1 MNEYGLTI
9 GGRML
14 KKLILFSSLFILGGC
29 GYLDSEPPAGVTEG
43 YVHEPI
49 QDGND
54 NENEEVEMQTESES
68 AVETEKV
75 SEVETNSEDEVKLGM
90 AIFVP
95 DPELMVYLPI
105 EVAEEELDYTE
116 DELIYWNNLAIEYG
130 LPTYDGVS
138 DFNLFATAVQQAIDA
153 AQESVYEEPVYEEPV
168 YEEPVYE
175 EPESSYEEPSY
186 EEPDSS
192 YEESS
197 YEEPTDEY
205 SSDDQTGEDYYNY
218 DFNNNN
224 NSNRSAVYG
233 NDESE

>member
-1 MNEYGLTI
+1 MNKYGLTI

-29 GYLDSEPPAGVTEG
+29 GYLDSEPPAGITEG

-54 NENEEVEMQTESES
+54 NEEVEIQTD
-68 AVETEKV
+68 
-75 SEVETNSEDEVKLGM
+75 SEVGTNSEDEVKLGM

-95 DPELMVYLPI
+95 DPELMVYLPL

-175 EPESSYEEPSY
+175 EPVYEEPSY
-186 EEPDSS
+186 EEPGSSSEEPS
-192 YEESS
+192 YEESIDEGS
-197 YEEPTDEY
+197 LPPEET
-205 SSDDQTGEDYYNY
+205 SS
-218 DFNNNN
+218 
-224 NSNRSAVYG
+224 

>member
-1 MNEYGLTI
+1 
-9 GGRML
+9 ML

-29 GYLDSEPPAGVTEG
+29 GYLDSEPPAGITEG

-186 EEPDSS
+186 EEPGSS
-192 YEESS
+192 SEEPS
-197 YEEPTDEY
+197 YEEPIDEGSLPPEET
-205 SSDDQTGEDYYNY
+205 SS
-218 DFNNNN
+218 
-224 NSNRSAVYG
+224 

>member
-29 GYLDSEPPAGVTEG
+29 GYLDSEPPAGRTEG

-54 NENEEVEMQTESES
+54 NKNEEVEIQTDSES

-75 SEVETNSEDEVKLGM
+75 SEVEEDLEDEVQLGM

-168 YEEPVYE
+168 YEEPESSYEEPSYE

-186 EEPDSS
+186 EEPIDEGSLPLEETSS
-192 YEESS
+192 N
-197 YEEPTDEY
+197 
-205 SSDDQTGEDYYNY
+205 DYYNY
-218 DFNNNN
+218 DFNNN
-224 NSNRSAVYG
+224 SNRSDVFG
-233 NDESE
+233 NDGSE

>member
-1 MNEYGLTI
+1 
-9 GGRML
+9 ML

-54 NENEEVEMQTESES
+54 NEEVEIQTDSES

-75 SEVETNSEDEVKLGM
+75 SEVEEDLEDEVKLGM

-138 DFNLFATAVQQAIDA
+138 DFNLFATAVQQAIDDA
-153 AQESVYEEPVYEEPV
+153 AQESVYEEPV

-192 YEESS
+192 YEEPS
-197 YEEPTDEY
+197 YEEPIDEGSLPPEET
-205 SSDDQTGEDYYNY
+205 SSNDYYNY
-218 DFNNNN
+218 DFNNN
-224 NSNRSAVYG
+224 SNRSDVFG
-233 NDESE
+233 NDGSE

>member
-1 MNEYGLTI
+1 MNKYGLTI

-29 GYLDSEPPAGVTEG
+29 GYLDSEPPAGITEG

-54 NENEEVEMQTESES
+54 NEEVEIQTDSEL
-68 AVETEKV
+68 AVETN
-75 SEVETNSEDEVKLGM
+75 TEDEVKLGM

-105 EVAEEELDYTE
+105 EVAEEERDYTE

-175 EPESSYEEPSY
+175 EPVYEEPSY
-186 EEPDSS
+186 EEPGSSSEEPS
-192 YEESS
+192 YEESIDECS
-197 YEEPTDEY
+197 LPPEEIP
-205 SSDDQTGEDYYNY
+205 SNDYYNY
-218 DFNNNN
+218 DFSN
-224 NSNRSAVYG
+224 NSNRSDVFG

>member
-1 MNEYGLTI
+1 M
-9 GGRML
+9 
-14 KKLILFSSLFILGGC
+14 
-29 GYLDSEPPAGVTEG
+29 DSEPPAGKTEG

-54 NENEEVEMQTESES
+54 NENEEVEMQIESES

-75 SEVETNSEDEVKLGM
+75 SEVEEDLEDEVQLGM

-168 YEEPVYE
+168 YEEPSYE
-175 EPESSYEEPSY
+175 EPGSSSEEPSY
-186 EEPDSS
+186 EEPIGEGSLPTEETSS
-192 YEESS
+192 N
-197 YEEPTDEY
+197 
-205 SSDDQTGEDYYNY
+205 DYYNY
-218 DFNNNN
+218 DFNNN
-224 NSNRSAVYG
+224 SNRSTVFG
-233 NDESE
+233 DDGSE

>member
-1 MNEYGLTI
+1 
-9 GGRML
+9 ML

-29 GYLDSEPPAGVTEG
+29 GYLDSEPPAGITEG

-54 NENEEVEMQTESES
+54 NEEVEIQTD
-68 AVETEKV
+68 

-175 EPESSYEEPSY
+175 EPVYEEPSY
-186 EEPDSS
+186 EEPESS
-192 YEESS
+192 SEEPS
-197 YEEPTDEY
+197 YEEPIDEG
-205 SSDDQTGEDYYNY
+205 SLPEEETPS
-218 DFNNNN
+218 N
-224 NSNRSAVYG
+224 NSNRSDVFG

>member
-1 MNEYGLTI
+1 
-9 GGRML
+9 ML

-29 GYLDSEPPAGVTEG
+29 GYLDSEPPAGKTEG

-54 NENEEVEMQTESES
+54 NEEVEIQTD
-68 AVETEKV
+68 
-75 SEVETNSEDEVKLGM
+75 SEVETNSDVEVKLGM

-175 EPESSYEEPSY
+175 EPVYEEPSYEEPESSYEEPSY
-186 EEPDSS
+186 EEPIDEGSLPLEETSS
-192 YEESS
+192 
-197 YEEPTDEY
+197 
-205 SSDDQTGEDYYNY
+205 
-218 DFNNNN
+218 
-224 NSNRSAVYG
+224 

>member
-29 GYLDSEPPAGVTEG
+29 GYLDSEPPAGKTED

-54 NENEEVEMQTESES
+54 NKNEEVEIQTDSES
-68 AVETEKV
+68 AIETEEV
-75 SEVETNSEDEVKLGM
+75 SEVVTESEDEVQLGM

-95 DPELMVYLPI
+95 APELMVYLPI
-105 EVAEEELDYTE
+105 EVVEEVLDYTE

-138 DFNLFATAVQQAIDA
+138 DFNLFATAVQQAINN
-153 AQESVYEEPVYEEPV
+153 AQQSVVEQPVYEEPVYEEPV

-175 EPESSYEEPSY
+175 EPESSYEEPSS
-186 EEPDSS
+186 EVPSAP
-192 YEESS
+192 EESS
-197 YEEPTDEY
+197 LPDEASSY
-205 SSDDQTGEDYYNY
+205 SQRTNH
-218 DFNNNN
+218 FND
-224 NSNRSAVYG
+224 NSSVT
-233 NDESE
+233 DESE

>member
-1 MNEYGLTI
+1 
-9 GGRML
+9 ML

-29 GYLDSEPPAGVTEG
+29 GYLDSEPPAGKTEG

-54 NENEEVEMQTESES
+54 NEEVEIQTDSES

-75 SEVETNSEDEVKLGM
+75 SEVETNTEDEVKLGM

-138 DFNLFATAVQQAIDA
+138 DFNLFATAVQQAIDDA

-175 EPESSYEEPSY
+175 EPVYEEPVYEEPSY
-186 EEPDSS
+186 EEPGSSSEEPS
-192 YEESS
+192 YEESIDEGS
-197 YEEPTDEY
+197 LPPEET
-205 SSDDQTGEDYYNY
+205 SSDDYYNY
-218 DFNNNN
+218 DFSN
-224 NSNRSAVYG
+224 NSNRSDVFG

>member
-1 MNEYGLTI
+1 M
-9 GGRML
+9 
-14 KKLILFSSLFILGGC
+14 
-29 GYLDSEPPAGVTEG
+29 DSEPPAGITEG

-75 SEVETNSEDEVKLGM
+75 SEVEEDLEDEVQLGM

-175 EPESSYEEPSY
+175 EPVYEEPSY
-186 EEPDSS
+186 EEP
-192 YEESS
+192 ESS
-197 YEEPTDEY
+197 DEEPSDEEPIDEGSLPLEET
-205 SSDDQTGEDYYNY
+205 SS
-218 DFNNNN
+218 
-224 NSNRSAVYG
+224 

>member
-1 MNEYGLTI
+1 
-9 GGRML
+9 ML

-29 GYLDSEPPAGVTEG
+29 GYLDSEPPAGRTEG
-43 YVHEPI
+43 YVHEPV
-49 QDGND
+49 QDGNG
-54 NENEEVEMQTESES
+54 NKNEEAEIQTDSES

-75 SEVETNSEDEVKLGM
+75 SEVETNTEDEVKLGM

-175 EPESSYEEPSY
+175 EPSYEEPESSYEEPSY
-186 EEPDSS
+186 EEPIDEGSLP
-192 YEESS
+192 EEETPSN
-197 YEEPTDEY
+197 
-205 SSDDQTGEDYYNY
+205 DYYNY
-218 DFNNNN
+218 DFSN
-224 NSNRSAVYG
+224 NSNRSDVFG
-233 NDESE
+233 NDGSE

>member
-1 MNEYGLTI
+1 MNKYGLTI

-29 GYLDSEPPAGVTEG
+29 GYLDSEPPAGKTEG
-43 YVHEPI
+43 YVNEPI

-54 NENEEVEMQTESES
+54 NEEVEIQTD
-68 AVETEKV
+68 

-130 LPTYDGVS
+130 LPIYDGVS

-153 AQESVYEEPVYEEPV
+153 AAQEPVYEEPV

-186 EEPDSS
+186 EEP
-192 YEESS
+192 ESS
-197 YEEPTDEY
+197 YEEPSYEDPIDEGSLPPEET
-205 SSDDQTGEDYYNY
+205 SSNDYYNY
-218 DFNNNN
+218 DFSN
-224 NSNRSAVYG
+224 NSNRSDVLG

>member
-1 MNEYGLTI
+1 
-9 GGRML
+9 ML

-29 GYLDSEPPAGVTEG
+29 GYLDSEPPAGKTEG

-75 SEVETNSEDEVKLGM
+75 SEVEEDLEDEDKLGM

-153 AQESVYEEPVYEEPV
+153 AAQEPVYEEPV

-192 YEESS
+192 YEEPS
-197 YEEPTDEY
+197 YEEPIDEGSLPPEET
-205 SSDDQTGEDYYNY
+205 SSNDYYNY
-218 DFNNNN
+218 DFSN
-224 NSNRSAVYG
+224 NSNRSDVLG

>member
-1 MNEYGLTI
+1 
-9 GGRML
+9 ML

-29 GYLDSEPPAGVTEG
+29 GYLDSEPPAGKTEG

-54 NENEEVEMQTESES
+54 NEEVEIQTDSES

-75 SEVETNSEDEVKLGM
+75 SEVETNSDVEVKLGM

-138 DFNLFATAVQQAIDA
+138 DFNLFATAVQQAIDDA
-153 AQESVYEEPVYEEPV
+153 AQESVYEEPV

-186 EEPDSS
+186 EEP
-192 YEESS
+192 ESS
-197 YEEPTDEY
+197 YEEPSYEEPIGEGSLPPEET
-205 SSDDQTGEDYYNY
+205 SSNDYYNY
-218 DFNNNN
+218 DFNNN
-224 NSNRSAVYG
+224 SNRSDVFG
-233 NDESE
+233 NDGSE

>member
-1 MNEYGLTI
+1 
-9 GGRML
+9 ML

-29 GYLDSEPPAGVTEG
+29 GYLDSEPPAGKTEG
-43 YVHEPI
+43 YVNEPI

-54 NENEEVEMQTESES
+54 NEEVEIQTESES

-75 SEVETNSEDEVKLGM
+75 SEVEEDLEDEVQLGM

-138 DFNLFATAVQQAIDA
+138 DFNLFATAVQQAIDDA
-153 AQESVYEEPVYEEPV
+153 AQESVYEEPV

-192 YEESS
+192 YEEPS
-197 YEEPTDEY
+197 YEEPIDEGSLPPEET
-205 SSDDQTGEDYYNY
+205 SSNDYYNY
-218 DFNNNN
+218 DFNNN
-224 NSNRSAVYG
+224 SNRSDVFG
-233 NDESE
+233 NDGSE

>member
-1 MNEYGLTI
+1 
-9 GGRML
+9 
-14 KKLILFSSLFILGGC
+14 SSLFILGGC
-29 GYLDSEPPAGVTEG
+29 GYLDSEPPAGITEG

-54 NENEEVEMQTESES
+54 NEEVEIQTD
-68 AVETEKV
+68 

-95 DPELMVYLPI
+95 DPELMVYLPL

-186 EEPDSS
+186 EEPESSSEEPS
-192 YEESS
+192 YEESIDEGS
-197 YEEPTDEY
+197 LPPEET
-205 SSDDQTGEDYYNY
+205 
-218 DFNNNN
+218 
-224 NSNRSAVYG
+224 
-233 NDESE
+233 

>member
-1 MNEYGLTI
+1 M
-9 GGRML
+9 

-29 GYLDSEPPAGVTEG
+29 GYLDSEPPAGRTEG

-54 NENEEVEMQTESES
+54 NEEVEIQTDSES

-75 SEVETNSEDEVKLGM
+75 SEVEEDLEDEVQLGM

-105 EVAEEELDYTE
+105 EVAEEERDYTE

-138 DFNLFATAVQQAIDA
+138 DFNLFATAVQKAIDS

-175 EPESSYEEPSY
+175 EPSY

-192 YEESS
+192 SEESS
-197 YEEPTDEY
+197 YEEPIDEGY
-205 SSDDQTGEDYYNY
+205 LPEEETPSNDYYNY
-218 DFNNNN
+218 DFSN
-224 NSNRSAVYG
+224 NSNRSDVFG

>member
-1 MNEYGLTI
+1 
-9 GGRML
+9 ML

-29 GYLDSEPPAGVTEG
+29 GYLDSEPPAGRTEG

-54 NENEEVEMQTESES
+54 NEEVEIQTDSES

-75 SEVETNSEDEVKLGM
+75 SEVEEDLEDEVQLGM

-105 EVAEEELDYTE
+105 EVAEEERDYTE

-138 DFNLFATAVQQAIDA
+138 DFNLFATAVQKAIDS

-175 EPESSYEEPSY
+175 EPSY

-192 YEESS
+192 SEESS
-197 YEEPTDEY
+197 YEEPIDEGY
-205 SSDDQTGEDYYNY
+205 LPEEETPSNDYYNY
-218 DFNNNN
+218 DFSN
-224 NSNRSAVYG
+224 NSNRSDVFG

>member
-29 GYLDSEPPAGVTEG
+29 GYLDSEPPAGRTEG
-43 YVHEPI
+43 YVREPI

-54 NENEEVEMQTESES
+54 NEEVESSVVEMETESES
-68 AVETEKV
+68 AIETEEV
-75 SEVETNSEDEVKLGM
+75 SEVVTESEDEVQLGM

-95 DPELMVYLPI
+95 APELMVYLPI
-105 EVAEEELDYTE
+105 EVVEEVLDYTE

-138 DFNLFATAVQQAIDA
+138 DFNLFATAVQQAINN
-153 AQESVYEEPVYEEPV
+153 AQQPVVEQPVYQEPVYEEPV

-175 EPESSYEEPSY
+175 EPESSYEEPSS
-186 EEPDSS
+186 EVPSAP
-192 YEESS
+192 EESS
-197 YEEPTDEY
+197 LSDEASSY
-205 SSDDQTGEDYYNY
+205 SQRTNH
-218 DFNNNN
+218 FNNNP
-224 NSNRSAVYG
+224 SAT
-233 NDESE
+233 DESE

>member
-1 MNEYGLTI
+1 M
-9 GGRML
+9 

-29 GYLDSEPPAGVTEG
+29 GYLDSEPPAGKTEG

-54 NENEEVEMQTESES
+54 NENEEVEMQTETESES

-75 SEVETNSEDEVKLGM
+75 SEVEEDLEDEVQLGM

-168 YEEPVYE
+168 YEEPESSYEEPSYE

-186 EEPDSS
+186 EEPIDEGSLPPEETSS
-192 YEESS
+192 N
-197 YEEPTDEY
+197 
-205 SSDDQTGEDYYNY
+205 DYYNY
-218 DFNNNN
+218 DFNNN
-224 NSNRSAVYG
+224 SNRSDVFG
-233 NDESE
+233 NDGSE

>member
-1 MNEYGLTI
+1 
-9 GGRML
+9 ML

-29 GYLDSEPPAGVTEG
+29 GYLDSEPPAGITEG

-54 NENEEVEMQTESES
+54 NEEVEIQTDSEL
-68 AVETEKV
+68 AVETN
-75 SEVETNSEDEVKLGM
+75 TEDEVKLGM

-175 EPESSYEEPSY
+175 EPVYEEPSY
-186 EEPDSS
+186 EEP
-192 YEESS
+192 ESS
-197 YEEPTDEY
+197 DEEPSDEEPIDEGSLPLEET
-205 SSDDQTGEDYYNY
+205 SS
-218 DFNNNN
+218 
-224 NSNRSAVYG
+224 

>member
-1 MNEYGLTI
+1 MNKYGLTI

-29 GYLDSEPPAGVTEG
+29 GYLDSEPPAGKTEG

-54 NENEEVEMQTESES
+54 NEEVEMQTESES

-75 SEVETNSEDEVKLGM
+75 SEVEEDLEDEVQLGM

-153 AQESVYEEPVYEEPV
+153 AAQEPVYEEPV
-168 YEEPVYE
+168 YEE
-175 EPESSYEEPSY
+175 
-186 EEPDSS
+186 
-192 YEESS
+192 
-197 YEEPTDEY
+197 
-205 SSDDQTGEDYYNY
+205 
-218 DFNNNN
+218 
-224 NSNRSAVYG
+224 
-233 NDESE
+233 

>member
-1 MNEYGLTI
+1 MNDYGLTI

-29 GYLDSEPPAGVTEG
+29 GYLDSEPPAGKTEG

-75 SEVETNSEDEVKLGM
+75 SEVEEDLEDEVQLGM

-175 EPESSYEEPSY
+175 EPVYEEPSY
-186 EEPDSS
+186 EEPGSS
-192 YEESS
+192 SEEPS
-197 YEEPTDEY
+197 YEEPIDEG
-205 SSDDQTGEDYYNY
+205 SLPEEETPSNDYYNY
-218 DFNNNN
+218 DFNNN
-224 NSNRSAVYG
+224 SNRSTVFG
-233 NDESE
+233 NDGSE

>member
-1 MNEYGLTI
+1 
-9 GGRML
+9 ML

-29 GYLDSEPPAGVTEG
+29 GYLDSEPPAGKTEG

-75 SEVETNSEDEVKLGM
+75 SEVEEDLEDEVKLGM

-138 DFNLFATAVQQAIDA
+138 DFNLFATAVQQAIDDA
-153 AQESVYEEPVYEEPV
+153 AQESVYEEPV

-192 YEESS
+192 YEEPS

>member
-1 MNEYGLTI
+1 
-9 GGRML
+9 ML

-29 GYLDSEPPAGVTEG
+29 GYLDSEPPAGKTEG
-43 YVHEPI
+43 YVNEPI

-75 SEVETNSEDEVKLGM
+75 SEVEEDLEDEVKLGM

-138 DFNLFATAVQQAIDA
+138 DFNLFATAVQQAIDDA
-153 AQESVYEEPVYEEPV
+153 AQESVYEEPV

-192 YEESS
+192 YEEPS
-197 YEEPTDEY
+197 YEEPIDEGSLPPEET
-205 SSDDQTGEDYYNY
+205 SSNDYYNY
-218 DFNNNN
+218 DFNNN
-224 NSNRSAVYG
+224 SNRSDVFG
-233 NDESE
+233 NDGSE

>member
-29 GYLDSEPPAGVTEG
+29 GYLDSEPPAGKTEG

-54 NENEEVEMQTESES
+54 NKNEEVEIQTESES

-75 SEVETNSEDEVKLGM
+75 SEVETNTEDEVKLGM

-153 AQESVYEEPVYEEPV
+153 AAQEPVYEEPV

-186 EEPDSS
+186 EEPGSS
-192 YEESS
+192 SEEPS
-197 YEEPTDEY
+197 YEEPIDEGSLPPEET
-205 SSDDQTGEDYYNY
+205 SSNDYYNY
-218 DFNNNN
+218 DFSN
-224 NSNRSAVYG
+224 NSNRSDVFG

>member
-1 MNEYGLTI
+1 MIFSSGYCFLLPITVHYIYMNKYGLTI

-29 GYLDSEPPAGVTEG
+29 GYLDSEPPAGKTEG
-43 YVHEPI
+43 YVNEPI

-54 NENEEVEMQTESES
+54 NEEVEIQTD
-68 AVETEKV
+68 
-75 SEVETNSEDEVKLGM
+75 SEVGTNSEDEVKLGM

-95 DPELMVYLPI
+95 DPELMVYLPL

-168 YEEPVYE
+168 YEEP
-175 EPESSYEEPSY
+175 ESSYEETSY
-186 EEPDSS
+186 EETGS
-192 YEESS
+192 YS
-197 YEEPTDEY
+197 
-205 SSDDQTGEDYYNY
+205 
-218 DFNNNN
+218 
-224 NSNRSAVYG
+224 
-233 NDESE
+233 

>member
-1 MNEYGLTI
+1 
-9 GGRML
+9 ML

-29 GYLDSEPPAGVTEG
+29 GYLDSEPPAGKTEG

-75 SEVETNSEDEVKLGM
+75 SEVEEDLEDEVQLGM

-192 YEESS
+192 SEEPS
-197 YEEPTDEY
+197 YEEPIDEGSLPPEET
-205 SSDDQTGEDYYNY
+205 SSNDYYNY
-218 DFNNNN
+218 DFNNN
-224 NSNRSAVYG
+224 SNRSDVFG

>member
-1 MNEYGLTI
+1 
-9 GGRML
+9 ML

-29 GYLDSEPPAGVTEG
+29 GYLDSEPPAGKTEG
-43 YVHEPI
+43 YVNEPI

-75 SEVETNSEDEVKLGM
+75 SEVEEDLEDEVQLGM

-105 EVAEEELDYTE
+105 EVAEEERDYTE

-168 YEEPVYE
+168 YEEP
-175 EPESSYEEPSY
+175 ESSYEEPSY

-192 YEESS
+192 SEESS

>member
-1 MNEYGLTI
+1 M
-9 GGRML
+9 
-14 KKLILFSSLFILGGC
+14 
-29 GYLDSEPPAGVTEG
+29 DSEPPAGVTEG

-75 SEVETNSEDEVKLGM
+75 SEVEEDLEDEVQLGM

-168 YEEPVYE
+168 Y
-175 EPESSYEEPSY
+175 
-186 EEPDSS
+186 
-192 YEESS
+192 
-197 YEEPTDEY
+197 
-205 SSDDQTGEDYYNY
+205 
-218 DFNNNN
+218 
-224 NSNRSAVYG
+224 
-233 NDESE
+233 